1 MSQAGFTPIQLYR
14 TSTAAAVPSAGDLSA
29 GELAINLTDERLF
42 FKNAAG
48 TVKLLAA
55 NITPPANGGTG
66 VANGTNNTITFTG
79 NFTLGLTLTGN
90 TSVTMP
96 TTGTVATRGNVLATS
111 IVFGL

>member
-1 MSQAGFTPIQLYR
+1 MAATGFTPIQLYR
-14 TSTAAAVPSAGDLSA
+14 TSTAAAAPSAGNLAD
-29 GELAINLTDERLF
+29 GELAINLTDERLY

-66 VANGTNNTITFTG
+66 AANGTNNTITFTG

-90 TSVTMP
+90 TSVTLP
-96 TTGTVATRGNVLATS
+96 TSGALATKGNS
-111 IVFGL
+111 IAFSILFGL